1 MANNS
6 ISQIIRQFLEMNQN
20 SLENYEK
27 ISEAITTDKKT
38 VSLDLFDEQGNL
50 KTVQVPAFGY
60 LKREIERLDT
70 NFKSLSGIGNADAS
84 VRMADGTFRK
94 IQKSKLKAPAKSVTN
109 VETPREF
116 IATTNNFFESFLNP
130 LLQVRVGVNGQIPTG
145 TEKIKVRRYLVD
157 SSDALSAEWF
167 DDNASGLDNL
177 EINTT
182 ISQLETAGVKYIL
195 DEEVIDAPIRSSQY
209 SGAFNV
215 IKVRTAQRN
224 IVVDSVSQTK
234 SVKLYSLDKL
244 SYNDSEKSMDETE
257 SLKVNDEL
265 LVNSGNNSTK
275 YRVVSINSDTLEVE
289 LLLLEGYE
297 SIKVG
302 ANQLKIYK
310 GKEAYDSINIA
321 VGFDERVIAFIK
333 PVDPESNIEAEIWSP
348 GTAFYTNSLT
358 ITRDNGEVQ
367 TLANYYKEEVSD
379 FGQFIKALKEDSIPP
394 ATVGVAPDAPQLD
407 SSSFKVVQ
415 VNTHLT
421 KNKAFQDVKK
431 LDSNKISTKDKIA
444 RLDSDLSKKRADLS
458 TKKYKSSVERD
469 RDKNELTSLINERT
483 AESKLYS
490 SLVNEIKSVA
500 TDNSIQSIAPKYR
513 VRGFFPMPT
522 AKLAGDTVAQE
533 VVQFKIQYRYLSSDG
548 TPADINQIEVNQ
560 DGNSATGVFSNW
572 IEMKSKARK
581 RIKDEV
587 TGKYIWATESIE
599 DGQEVNINQIDI
611 PVQPGETVEFRVKSL
626 SEAGYPANPVE
637 SEWSPITRVEFPS
650 GTQAD
655 ESVTNIVS
663 DNSKEIAKVELIGE
677 LESAGMYIHM
687 SDQFTVNEKFFA
699 HESNSIASGF
709 LTSEQSPISLFD
721 KLVQMQN
728 EINALKE
735 QIAGTLGELAV
746 KIQYE
751 DGTVESVQ
759 NGTVKQIFA
768 GYYTD
773 NVADLQIK
781 KGHIVTKTFKILL
794 ENEKATPLELISR
807 LAGDRKQ
814 AVYTSTANSNFGVNG
829 NQATVDSEVSD
840 DSFYL
845 SQGKYDQ
852 VPVLYQNTTA
862 AEFASQIY
870 LNEAPTQ
877 SAQLKGQFI
886 YSRFKDISNSN
897 TLYSVVDQDT
907 ADTSGAITYEYGMY
921 DILSANISGGPVGDS
936 FVWTGTWDSN
946 NDPIVTSTSILST
959 ANVSYNESILLHGDH
974 PDINGLSSPSYVS
987 IYNDGANHV
996 QSKSAKVNGIQTA
1009 YFYDLSEAR
1018 TTKMAFEPNDQ
1029 YLLGG
1034 KSCGAYLFM
1043 SPLSIDSISVD
1054 ADNSSGKYIVKNG
1067 ESNAVSIDVIFQYR
1081 MTDYGGTSTS
1091 GTGFIGGIQGQP
1103 ISNLTYSKRI
1113 GLDVLDSE
1121 SNKFSFDLEVFAK
1134 YTA

>member
-38 VSLDLFDEQGNL
+38 VSLDLFDEKGNL

-60 LKREIERLDT
+60 MKREIERLDQ
-70 NFKSLSGIGNADAS
+70 NFKSLSGIGTTDAS
-84 VRMADGTFRK
+84 VRMADGTYRQ
-94 IQKSKLKAPAKSVTN
+94 IQKAKLKSPANSVTN
-109 VETPREF
+109 IDAPREF
-116 IATTNNFFESFLNP
+116 VARTNNFFESFLNP
-130 LLQVRVGVNGQIPTG
+130 LLQVQLGVNGQINTG
-145 TEKIKVRRYLVD
+145 TEKIKLRRYLID
-157 SSDALSAEWF
+157 SNDALSAEWF
-167 DDNASGLDNL
+167 DDNVKGLDNL
-177 EINTT
+177 EINNT

-195 DEEVIDAPIRSSQY
+195 DEEVIDAPVRSTKY
-209 SGAFNV
+209 YGGFNV

-224 IVVDSVSQTK
+224 VVVDGVSQTK
-234 SVKLYSLDKL
+234 TVKLYSLDKL
-244 SYNDSEKSMDETE
+244 SYSDADKSMDETE
-257 SLKVNDEL
+257 SLRVSDEL

-275 YRVVSINSDTLEVE
+275 YRVVAINNDTLEVE
-289 LLLLEGYE
+289 LLLIEGYE
-297 SIKVG
+297 PIKVG

-310 GKEAYDSINIA
+310 GKEAYDQIDVS

-333 PVDPESNIEAEIWSP
+333 PVDPESNIEAEVWSP
-348 GTAFYTNSLT
+348 GTAFFSNELI

-367 TLANYYKEEVSD
+367 TLADYYKEEVSD
-379 FGQFIKALKEDSIPP
+379 FGQFIKSLQEDSIPP
-394 ATVGVAPDAPQLD
+394 SSVGVTPDAPAVD
-407 SSSFKVVQ
+407 PDGFKVVQ
-415 VNTHLT
+415 INTHLT
-421 KNKAFQDVKK
+421 NSASFQKVKK
-431 LDSNKISTKDKIA
+431 LNSNKVSAKSKIES
-444 RLDSDLSKKRADLS
+444 LDNDLAKKRAELS
-458 TKKYKSSVERD
+458 TKKYKSSIERD
-469 RDKNELTSLINERT
+469 RDRNELNSMLSERA

-490 SLVNEIKSVA
+490 SLVSEMTSVA
-500 TDNSIQSIAPKYR
+500 TDNAIQSISPKYR

-522 AKLAGDTVAQE
+522 AKLAGNTVAQE

-548 TPADINQIEVNQ
+548 TPSDSSQINTT
-560 DGNSATGVFSNW
+560 DSSGNSTTGVFSNW
-572 IEMKSKARK
+572 VEVMSKARK

-587 TGKYIWATESIE
+587 TGKYIWATETIE
-599 DGQEVNINQIDI
+599 DGQEVNINQVDI
-611 PVQPGETVEFRVKSL
+611 PIQPGETVEFRVKSL

-637 SEWSPITRVEFPS
+637 SDWSGITRIEFPA

-655 ESVTNIVS
+655 DSVVTLIEE
-663 DNSKEIAKVELIGE
+663 NSKEIAKVSLMSELDSMGFYQHIG
-677 LESAGMYIHM
+677 
-687 SDQFTVNEKFFA
+687 DQFTVNEKFYA
-699 HESNSIASGF
+699 HESKSIASGF

-721 KLVQMQN
+721 KLIEMQN

-773 NVADLQIK
+773 DVADLQIK

-807 LAGDRKQ
+807 LAGDRRQ
-814 AVYTSTANSNFGVNG
+814 PVYTSTVNSNFGVNG
-829 NQATVDSEVSD
+829 NQSTLDSEVAD

-845 SQGKYDQ
+845 SQGKYDM

-862 AEFASQIY
+862 SEFASTSY

-886 YSRFKDISNSN
+886 YSRYKDVSNSN
-897 TLYSVVDQDT
+897 VLYTTQNEDS
-907 ADTSGAITYEYGMY
+907 ADTSGAIAYEYGMY
-921 DILSANISGGPVGDS
+921 DILTANVNGGPAES
-936 FVWTGTWDSN
+936 FIWTGTWDVN
-946 NDPIVTSTSILST
+946 NDPVVTTTSILST
-959 ANVSYNESILLHGDH
+959 AAVTYNDNIFLHGDH
-974 PDINGLSSPSYVS
+974 PDINGLSSPV
-987 IYNDGANHV
+987 YNDIYANGANHI
-996 QSKSAKVNGIQTA
+996 QSKAAKKNGIQTA
-1009 YFYDLSEAR
+1009 YFYDNSLAR

-1034 KSCGAYLFM
+1034 KSCGAYLFL
-1043 SPLSIDSISVD
+1043 SPLSIESIVVD
-1054 ADNSSGKYIVKNG
+1054 ADNTSGKYIVKNG
-1067 ESNAVSIDVIFQYR
+1067 ENNAVAIDVVFQYR
-1081 MTDYGGTSTS
+1081 MTDYGGASEAS
-1091 GTGFIGGIQGQP
+1091 LGFIGGIAAQP

-1113 GLDVLDSE
+1113 GLDILDSE

>member
-1 MANNS
+1 
-6 ISQIIRQFLEMNQN
+6 MNQN

-130 LLQVRVGVNGQIPTG
+130 LLQVKVGVNGQIPTG

-224 IVVDSVSQTK
+224 IVVDGVSQTK

-348 GTAFYTNSLT
+348 GTAFYTNNLT

-431 LDSNKISTKDKIA
+431 LNSNKTSTKDKIA
-444 RLDSDLSKKRADLS
+444 RLDSDLSKKRADLA

-469 RDKNELTSLINERT
+469 RDKNELTSLIGERT

-522 AKLAGDTVAQE
+522 AKLAGNTVAQE

-677 LESAGMYIHM
+677 LESAGMYTHM

-699 HESNSIASGF
+699 HESSSIASGF

-773 NVADLQIK
+773 DVADLQIK

-814 AVYTSTANSNFGVNG
+814 PVYTSTANSNFGVNG

-897 TLYSVVDQDT
+897 TLYSVIDQDT

-936 FVWTGTWDSN
+936 FVWTGTWDGN
-946 NDPIVTSTSILST
+946 NNPIVTSTSILSI
-959 ANVSYNESILLHGDH
+959 ASVPYNGSILLHGDH

-987 IYNDGANHV
+987 IYNNGANHV
-996 QSKSAKVNGIQTA
+996 QSKSAKINGIQTA

-1018 TTKMAFEPNDQ
+1018 TAKMAFEPNDQ

-1054 ADNSSGKYIVKNG
+1054 ADNTSGKYIVKNG
-1067 ESNAVSIDVIFQYR
+1067 ESNAVSIDVVFQYR

-1091 GTGFIGGIQGQP
+1091 GVGFVGGIQGQP